1 LGLLPFYLQHYRDLI
16 EPLLDISLHGIRVD
30 EVARRSVLAELQEK
44 VADVERRLEE
54 AVGYA
59 LVAKTGISNQRLS
72 KYLYEELKLPVQR
85 KRDPKTK
92 KLKPTTDEV
101 AIRKLMETPTGK
113 VKLATSGPLI
123 LLHRE
128 SKKKMELVAEGKTD
142 PDGRMRCGIGF
153 ITDTGRLT
161 SQETPKGG
169 GRNLQ
174 NIDRGMRRGFV
185 ADE

>member
-1 LGLLPFYLQHYRDLI
+1 
-16 EPLLDISLHGIRVD
+16 VD

-128 SKKKMELVAEGKTD
+128 SKKKME
-142 PDGRMRCGIGF
+142 
-153 ITDTGRLT
+153 TDTGRLT